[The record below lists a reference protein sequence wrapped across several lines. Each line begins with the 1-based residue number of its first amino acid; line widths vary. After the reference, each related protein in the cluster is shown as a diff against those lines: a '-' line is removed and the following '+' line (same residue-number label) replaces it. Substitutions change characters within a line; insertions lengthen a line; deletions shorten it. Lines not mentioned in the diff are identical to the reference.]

1 MAAVQ
6 MDGTGCYS
14 PKPSKAICRVP
25 KQPPDTDH
33 PAFVGGNWLF
43 TSELLSLSAQVWL
56 PHTRSPFGVRKEL

>member
-43 TSELLSLSAQVWL
+43 TSELLSPFRPGVAA
-56 PHTRSPFGVRKEL
+56 PHP